1 MHLKKGKCNWANLTI
16 ALIKAS
22 WEKSEGEPKQ
32 ERRLVGTRARV
43 SELSLEASQVV
54 GLSANSSSHQQI
66 RIEQN
71 RCAMARQGCGA
82 VLL

>member
-54 GLSANSSSHQQI
+54 GLFANSSSHQQI
-66 RIEQN
+66 PVEQN